1 MVGDK
6 TMSARIAIGIGCRLG
21 SSANSIEALVRHALD
36 RTPPAE
42 RLGIFT
48 IEDKNTEPG
57 LIAAARRLGFDLV
70 FLTRDALRE
79 QAPFVQTRSIRS
91 ETRFGVPSVAEA
103 AALAGA
109 GSGSVLIFPRIVG
122 QGVTCAIAQSRNLPP

>member
-48 IEDKNTEPG
+48 
-57 LIAAARRLGFDLV
+57 IAAARRLGFDLV

>member
-6 TMSARIAIGIGCRLG
+6 TMSARIAIGVGCRLG
-21 SSANSIEALVRHALD
+21 SSANAIEALVRHALD
-36 RTPPAE
+36 RTPPTK
-42 RLGIFT
+42 RLGVFT

-57 LIAAARRLGFDLV
+57 LIAAACSLGLDLV

-79 QAPFVQTRSIRS
+79 QAPFDQTRSIAS

-103 AALAGA
+103 AALAGV
-109 GSGSVLIFPRIVG
+109 GIGGVLIFPRIVS
-122 QGVTCAIAQSRNLPP
+122 QGVTCAIAQSRDDPP